1 MNWKNFPQKIFS
13 TTSTK
18 DKFDFAT
25 KNIQLS
31 TFMSIG
37 KAQELDDYRGE
48 EFEIFQ
54 TNWRRKIG
62 YICFLWT
69 MFYETKI
76 VVFCSTHAL
85 CLFSQLYSPSQC
97 GLGGLR
103 ATELSCSDV

>member
-54 TNWRRKIG
+54 TNWRR
-62 YICFLWT
+62 
-69 MFYETKI
+69 
-76 VVFCSTHAL
+76 
-85 CLFSQLYSPSQC
+85 
-97 GLGGLR
+97 
-103 ATELSCSDV
+103 

>member
-37 KAQELDDYRGE
+37 KAQELDDYQGE
-48 EFEIFQ
+48 KFEIFQ
-54 TNWRRKIG
+54 TNWRR
-62 YICFLWT
+62 
-69 MFYETKI
+69 
-76 VVFCSTHAL
+76 
-85 CLFSQLYSPSQC
+85 
-97 GLGGLR
+97 
-103 ATELSCSDV
+103 